1 MCIFFF
7 CAMTYHSRLLWFLG
21 GGHSFCSSSLLYLS
35 QFLQFFLTA
44 LAVQASAIQ
53 AYGSCS
59 LTHSAPQQRMSVV
72 FIKFYLCGL
81 LY

>member
-1 MCIFFF
+1 MYFF
-7 CAMTYHSRLLWFLG
+7 LLCNDLSQQAVVVLG